1 MSNAWKTYSQQQ
13 KQDVMDFNDMY
24 IRFISKGKTERRC
37 VDQIIELAEGLG
49 YRNMNEIIYN
59 KESLKQQDKVYFNMM
74 GKSIVLVHLGE
85 EDLEKGMNILGAH
98 IDSPRLDL
106 KQHPLYEQDGLAYFD
121 THYYG
126 GIKKYQWLTLPLAM
140 YGVVVL
146 KDGTSIDVEI

>member
-1 MSNAWKTYSQQQ
+1 
-13 KQDVMDFNDMY
+13 
-24 IRFISKGKTERRC
+24 
-37 VDQIIELAEGLG
+37 
-49 YRNMNEIIYN
+49 
-59 KESLKQQDKVYFNMM
+59 
-74 GKSIVLVHLGE
+74 
-85 EDLEKGMNILGAH
+85 MNILGAH

-146 KDGTSIDVEI
+146 KDGTSIDVEIGEHDSDPVFVITDLLPHLASDQMEKSASKFVEGILSI